1 MAAGGIGL
9 QTELNARIPNGHGAG
24 DRIVVKTHAGFLS
37 FRCQLF
43 VEPMASSAA
52 IGTDRVRI
60 SSVRK
65 DYHVSSRTATHP
77 ISPILGRLA
86 KFTAT
91 EAFAWICAIAA
102 ICFCAMGIFLP
113 AIMLKSSTPLMSIV
127 LTFVVGQTGAVL
139 FGILGR
145 RVMKLAI
152 PVALIVMGALVI
164 LVPVVSQ
171 SYENTQ
177 IRQMVVDLSKASAQG
192 VVNSNAF
199 QVHQTFPD
207 DVIYFA
213 IGAWMILGGALWP
226 LLANV
231 LDRFFGRARRFQ
243 TTPATNEMQQPPA
256 DARLKSSN

>member
-1 MAAGGIGL
+1 
-9 QTELNARIPNGHGAG
+9 
-24 DRIVVKTHAGFLS
+24 
-37 FRCQLF
+37 
-43 VEPMASSAA
+43 
-52 IGTDRVRI
+52 
-60 SSVRK
+60 VRK
-65 DYHVSSRTATHP
+65 DYHVSSRTARHP

-86 KFTAT
+86 KFTTT

-113 AIMLKSSTPLMSIV
+113 AIMLKSSTPLLSIV

-145 RVMKLAI
+145 HVMKLAI

-164 LVPVVSQ
+164 LVPVVSH

-177 IRQMVVDLSKASAQG
+177 IRQMVVDLSKAPAQG
-192 VVNSNAF
+192 VANSSAF
-199 QVHQTFPD
+199 QMRQTGPLSPD
-207 DVIYFA
+207 DAIYVV
-213 IGAWMILGGALWP
+213 IGAFMILGGALWP

-231 LDRFFGRARRFQ
+231 LDRFFGRAGRFQ
-243 TTPATNEMQQPPA
+243 TTPATDEMQQPPA